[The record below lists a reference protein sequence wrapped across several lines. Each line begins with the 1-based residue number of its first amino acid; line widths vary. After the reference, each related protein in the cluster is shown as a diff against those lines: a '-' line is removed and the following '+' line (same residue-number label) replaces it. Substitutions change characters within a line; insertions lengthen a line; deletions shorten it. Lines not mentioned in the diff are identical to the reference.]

1 MFQESSVK
9 LLKNIYRKLIAPH
22 ESSLIFSDVEGL
34 QRLCYDKK
42 YAHMTSDYNLLREGY
57 APNCR
62 ISKITDAFIRGLLA
76 IPMAKGS
83 PYLGIFN
90 YK

>member
-1 MFQESSVK
+1 VFQESRVK
-9 LLKNIYRKLIAPH
+9 LLKNIYRRLIAPH
-22 ESSLIFSDVEGL
+22 ESTLIFSDVEGL

-42 YAHMTSDYNLLREGY
+42 YAYMTSDYNLLRERY
-57 APNCR
+57 APNCS
-62 ISKITDAFIRGLLA
+62 ISQITHAFFPGLIA

-83 PYLGIFN
+83 PYLGLFN